1 MNMLEATPRAG
12 WSRAFASPTLLQHGD
27 TDMRSPRTL
36 ACLTSAAL
44 ALVTLPA
51 GAQLASSAAGTSAI
65 TSTSLDVT
73 PYAGYMMF
81 GHFIDGPLGTS
92 LSSSAAPVYGAQLAF
107 ALMPGVKLTGNIAH
121 AAGDLKVGIPLLGG
135 INAGTTSALM
145 MDGGVQLS
153 LPMPQSRLAYVPFVE
168 AGVGAT
174 RWNVNLGSSSL
185 QARST
190 NLTGN
195 LGAGL
200 DLNFGPSIA
209 LRLMAKDYIGK
220 FDFKQATALDVSG
233 KTMNNVAVTAG
244 IRIGF

>member
-1 MNMLEATPRAG
+1 MSST
-12 WSRAFASPTLLQHGD
+12 
-27 TDMRSPRTL
+27 RTL
-36 ACLTSAAL
+36 ACLTAAAVTSVSLL
-44 ALVTLPA
+44 AAPA
-51 GAQLASSAAGTSAI
+51 RAQLASSAAGTSGTGAG
-65 TSTSLDVT
+65 TSLDIT
-73 PYAGYMMF
+73 PYGGYMMF

-92 LSSSAAPVYGAQLAF
+92 LSSSPAPVYGAQLG
-107 ALMPGVKLTGNIAH
+107 LTVMPGVKLIGNVAH

-135 INAGTTSALM
+135 INAGTTSATM
-145 MDGGVQLS
+145 FDGGVQLS
-153 LPMPQSRLAYVPFVE
+153 LPMPQSRLACVPFVE

-174 RWNVNLGSSSL
+174 RWNVNLGSTSL
-185 QARST
+185 QAKST

>member
-1 MNMLEATPRAG
+1 VTAT
-12 WSRAFASPTLLQHGD
+12 AFAALSLL
-27 TDMRSPRTL
+27 
-36 ACLTSAAL
+36 A
-44 ALVTLPA
+44 LPA
-51 GAQLASSAAGTSAI
+51 GAQLASGSETASHAG
-65 TSTSLDVT
+65 TSLDVT

-81 GHFIDGPLGTS
+81 GHFVDGPLGTS
-92 LSSSAAPVYGAQLAF
+92 LSSSAAPVYGAQLGL
-107 ALMPGVKLTGNIAH
+107 ALMPGVKIIGNIAH

-174 RWNVNLGSSSL
+174 KWNVNLGSTSL
-185 QARST
+185 QAKST

-195 LGAGL
+195 VGAGI

-244 IRIGF
+244 IKIGF